1 MCKNRRILAKQGNIA
16 LLFEAEFEFTPERS
30 CLTLP
35 LLRLN
40 EENCRMDIIRVPTR
54 KEDIAK
60 FYGRVSKWHGL
71 YKLQTAFSK
80 GEQSVK
86 DRALETAAI
95 KEGDVVLEVA
105 IGAGDV
111 IEKIAG
117 RVGEKGKVYG
127 VDVAKGYI
135 EFTQKRLAELNLRDN
150 VHLQI
155 ADAKGL
161 PFEDNKFDA
170 IINCFMMDLIDT
182 PEIPKV
188 LSEFKRVVRTHGKV
202 VIATMAIPE
211 GKQSLLSKIMS
222 RSYLF
227 FIKHVYGKWGCR
239 PILTEPFMKKVGFSN
254 IQREYIGSFMWF
266 PKEIV
271 WAEKT

>member
-1 MCKNRRILAKQGNIA
+1 
-16 LLFEAEFEFTPERS
+16 
-30 CLTLP
+30 
-35 LLRLN
+35 
-40 EENCRMDIIRVPTR
+40 MDIIRVPTR

-60 FYGRVSKWHGL
+60 FYSRVSKWHRL
-71 YKLQTAFSK
+71 YKLQTVFST
-80 GEQSVK
+80 GEQRVK
-86 DRALETAAI
+86 DRVVETAGI

-127 VDVAKGYI
+127 VDIARGYI
-135 EFTQKRLAELNLRDN
+135 EFTQKRLTELKLGDN
-150 VHLQI
+150 VCLQI
-155 ADAKGL
+155 AEATRL
-161 PFEDNKFDA
+161 PFEDNEFDVL
-170 IINCFMMDLIDT
+170 INCFMMDLIDT

-188 LSEFKRVVRTHGKV
+188 LSEFRRVVKTHGKV
-202 VIATMAIPE
+202 VIAAMAIPE
-211 GKQSLLSKIMS
+211 GKQSLPSKIM
-222 RSYLF
+222 RPSYLF
-227 FIKHVYGKWGCR
+227 FIKNIYGNWGCR
-239 PILTEPFMKKVGFSN
+239 PILTEPFMKEVGFSN

>member
-1 MCKNRRILAKQGNIA
+1 
-16 LLFEAEFEFTPERS
+16 
-30 CLTLP
+30 
-35 LLRLN
+35 
-40 EENCRMDIIRVPTR
+40 MDIIRVPTR

-71 YKLQTAFSK
+71 YKLQKAFSK
-80 GEQSVK
+80 GEQRVK
-86 DRALETAAI
+86 DRVVETAGI

-111 IEKIAG
+111 VEKIAG

-127 VDVAKGYI
+127 VDIAQGYM
-135 EFTQKRLAELNLRDN
+135 EFTQKRLAELKLGDN

-155 ADAKGL
+155 ADATRL
-161 PFEDNKFDA
+161 PFEDEKFDVL
-170 IINCFMMDLIDT
+170 INCFMMDLIDT
-182 PEIPKV
+182 PEIPAV

-227 FIKHVYGKWGCR
+227 FIKNIYGNWGCR
-239 PILTEPFMKKVGFSN
+239 PMSTEPFVKEVGFSN
-254 IQREYIGSFMWF
+254 IQREYISSFMWF